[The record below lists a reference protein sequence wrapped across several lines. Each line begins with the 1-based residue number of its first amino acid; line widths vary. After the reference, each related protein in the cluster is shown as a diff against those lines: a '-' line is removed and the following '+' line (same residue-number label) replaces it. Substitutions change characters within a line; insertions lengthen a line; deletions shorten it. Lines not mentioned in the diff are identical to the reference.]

1 MVAEHLSVQEV
12 EGIRGDFDTID
23 TRNKGKVDI
32 EELRVGLN
40 KLGHQ
45 VNEADVKNLMET
57 VSTIMFTWPYIHK
70 YNFEIYIIGLNKTF
84 YRVVLG
90 CLF

>member
-1 MVAEHLSVQEV
+1 MVAEHLSAQEV

-23 TRNKGKVDI
+23 TCNKGKVDV

-45 VNEADVKNLMET
+45 VNDADVKNLMET
-57 VSTIMFTWPYIHK
+57 VSTIIIRCIHI
-70 YNFEIYIIGLNKTF
+70 YNFIIYII
-84 YRVVLG
+84 V
-90 CLF
+90 